1 MTFVLELGWAKDRR
15 CDFDYRAAPQR
26 IGQKLMAVAEAE
38 VDDRGGSPA
47 HGEAQLG
54 RYSALP
60 GGRLCHG
67 LAATCCYSP
76 GPSRQ
81 SALVDSFRVS

>member
-1 MTFVLELGWAKDRR
+1 MIFLLELGWVKDRR

-47 HGEAQLG
+47 HEEAQLG
-54 RYSALP
+54 RYSAFP
-60 GGRLCHG
+60 GERLCHG
-67 LAATCCYSP
+67 LAGPCCYSP
-76 GPSRQ
+76 GLCRQ
-81 SALVDSFRVS
+81 SVLVDSFRVS